1 MSPRLYC
8 IFTLLMNV
16 SVFTVARAQADM
28 PADKDAAKETVN
40 LYRNLKKL
48 TAKGFLFGHQDDLA
62 YGVGWQYKKRRSDV
76 KLVTGDYPAVYGWD
90 LGHIELPGNDYNIDS
105 VPFKK
110 MRKFIQQG
118 YKRGGVITISW
129 HAKSPLGAAAGAWDT
144 THGTVASILPGGINH
159 ELYKVWLDKVADFLS
174 SLKGKYG
181 VKIPILFRPFHE
193 LTGNWFWW
201 GRTACTEAE
210 FKSLWRFVV
219 SYLRDIKQLH
229 NLLYV
234 YNVADFNTGE
244 DFLSRYPGDDV
255 VDMISFDSYQ
265 YTDPEKDDSFL
276 KITDR
281 RLALV
286 DSIATAKNKLA
297 AFGETGYEAIP
308 YPNWWTDVLLKA
320 IANHKISYVLLWRN
334 KGYHEGM
341 KKMHYYVPYKGQIS
355 ADDFK
360 KFYNLP
366 QTLFGKDA
374 EAEKLYGN
382 E

>member
-8 IFTLLMNV
+8 IFTLLISV
-16 SVFTVARAQADM
+16 SVFTVARAQDDM
-28 PADKDAAKETVN
+28 PADKNAEKETVN

-62 YGVGWQYKKRRSDV
+62 YGVGWQYKKKRSDV
-76 KLVTGDYPAVYGWD
+76 KLVAGDYPAVYGWD
-90 LGHIELPGNDYNIDS
+90 LGHIELPDNTYNIDS

-110 MRKFIQQG
+110 MRKLIQQG

-144 THGTVASILPGGINH
+144 TQGTVASILPGGVNH
-159 ELYKVWLDKVADFLS
+159 NLYKGWLDKVADFFS
-174 SLKGKYG
+174 SLKGKRG
-181 VKIPILFRPFHE
+181 VKIPVLFRPFHE

-219 SYLRDIKQLH
+219 SYLKDVKQLH

-234 YNVADFNTGE
+234 YNVADFNTGK
-244 DFLSRYPGDDV
+244 DFLNRYPGDDV

-265 YTDPEKDDSFL
+265 YTDPEKDDSFI
-276 KITDR
+276 KITNR
-281 RLALV
+281 RLALI

-308 YPNWWTDVLLKA
+308 YPNWWTNVLLKA

-341 KKMHYYVPYKGQIS
+341 KKMHYYVPYKGQTS

-374 EAEKLYGN
+374 AAEKLYGN